1 MLPYEHPP
9 AAPPPALLFKKRFFL
24 FKKRYGPFYFIF
36 KKLFLSQSATSGI
49 KTSKPISDKRD

>member
-1 MLPYEHPP
+1 MSI
-9 AAPPPALLFKKRFFL
+9 PPPPLRLPSYLKNVFSFLKSAMGLFIL
-24 FKKRYGPFYFIF
+24 FF